1 MNEKKVNNTFEHLF
15 KHESSLYDDFLTGR
29 TWYAKLFN
37 YVFWH
42 QKDMCSSEKILF
54 DMFPP
59 NFNGK
64 LLDVPCGTGVFTKNR
79 YLKMQ
84 NAKIVCLDY
93 SNEMIERF
101 KNALKGNEE
110 KVQHISFC
118 QGDVVH
124 LPYEDESF
132 DIVLSMNGYQCFP
145 EKEKAL
151 KEMKR
156 VLKKE
161 GLLIGSA
168 YIKGKYFLS
177 DLLVKIYDAKHIMI
191 APHEN
196 ESELKLKLEKYFEIK
211 FYQSTGSVSHFACIK
226 H

>member
-59 NFNGK
+59 NFSGK

-118 QGDVVH
+118 QGDVAH

-145 EKEKAL
+145 QKDESL

-156 VLKKE
+156 VLKKG
-161 GLLIGSA
+161 GLFVGSA
-168 YIKGKYFLS
+168 YRKGAYLIS
-177 DLLVKIYDAKHIMI
+177 DLMVKIYDKKGIMNP
-191 APHEN
+191 PHETAA
-196 ESELKLKLEKYFEIK
+196 ELKAHLEQLFRVEKY
-211 FYQSTGSVSHFACIK
+211 QLLGTSAHFCCVK
-226 H
+226 E